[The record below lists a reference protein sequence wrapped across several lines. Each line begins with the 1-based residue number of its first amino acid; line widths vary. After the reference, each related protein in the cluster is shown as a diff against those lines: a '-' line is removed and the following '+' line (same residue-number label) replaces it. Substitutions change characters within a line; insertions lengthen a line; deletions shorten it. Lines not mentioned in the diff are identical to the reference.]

1 MWPPGHGGAWQCGG
15 GQAIV
20 RRTTLLT
27 DVHRSRE
34 ENIRTP
40 TPATALILEDLPM
53 TDAVKVGFVP
63 FSTAPRGILVVFCD
77 DTLKLGAA
85 TRKVLGT
92 AADLVKRAAA
102 TSQFKGKS
110 GSTLDILAPGGLK
123 VSRLIVV
130 GTGKLSD
137 FKDKDFLKFG
147 GVAAGKLRAGN
158 DTATIVAELPDG
170 AMKPDQ
176 AAAVASGVRLRAY
189 KFDRYKTKKKDGE
202 DAALRADI
210 SLAVGDV
217 AAARKAFAPDSHIVD
232 GVITARDLVNEPP
245 NVLFP
250 VEFAR
255 RAAQLRKLGV
265 DVDILDVKAMTK
277 LGMGALL
284 GVAQG
289 STQPGRTV
297 IMRWNGGKRGDAPV
311 AFIGK
316 GVCFDTGGIS
326 IKGAAGMEDMKGDMG
341 GAACVVGLMQA
352 LAARKAKVNAV
363 GAIGLVENMP
373 DGNAQRPGDIVTSMS
388 GQTIEIINTDAEG
401 RLVLADVLW
410 HVAKKFKPK
419 FMVDLATLTGAIMV
433 ALGTEY
439 AGMFSNND
447 ELAERL
453 SKVGLETGERV
464 WRMPLGPEYDKQIDS
479 QFADMKNT
487 GTRNGGSITAA
498 QFLQRFV
505 DGTPWAHLDIAG
517 TAMGAPKTEINQSWG
532 SGYGVRLLE
541 RLVAEY
547 YEAKK

>member
-1 MWPPGHGGAWQCGG
+1 MSD
-15 GQAIV
+15 
-20 RRTTLLT
+20 T
-27 DVHRSRE
+27 
-34 ENIRTP
+34 
-40 TPATALILEDLPM
+40 
-53 TDAVKVGFVP
+53 VKVGFVP
-63 FSTAPRGILVVFCD
+63 FSAAPRGVLVVFCD
-77 DTLKLGAA
+77 DALKLGAA
-85 TRKVLGT
+85 SRKALG
-92 AADLVKRAAA
+92 AAANTIKRAAA
-102 TSQFKGKS
+102 TNQFKGKS
-110 GSTLDILAPGGLK
+110 GAVLDILAPEGIK
-123 VSRLIVV
+123 AERLLVV
-130 GTGKLSD
+130 GAGKPSD
-137 FKDKDFLKFG
+137 LKEKDFLKFG
-147 GVAAGKLRAGN
+147 GVIAGKLNAAS
-158 DTATIVAELPDG
+158 DAVTLIAELPDG
-170 AMKPDQ
+170 AMQPDQ
-176 AAAVASGVRLRAY
+176 AASIASGIRLRAY
-189 KFDRYKTKKKDGE
+189 RFDRYKTKKKDGE
-202 DAALRADI
+202 NGALRADI
-210 SLAVGDV
+210 SIAVGDV
-217 AAARKAFAPDSHIVD
+217 PAAKKAFAPESHIVD
-232 GVITARDLVNEPP
+232 GVIIARELVNEPP
-245 NVLFP
+245 NVLYP
-250 VEFAR
+250 IEFAR
-255 RAAQLRKLGV
+255 RASQLKKLGV
-265 DVDILDVKAMTK
+265 DIEVLDVKAMTK

-284 GVAQG
+284 GVGQG
-289 STQPGRTV
+289 STQPSRTV
-297 IMRWNGGKRGDAPV
+297 IMRWNGAKKGEQPV

-326 IKGAAGMEDMKGDMG
+326 IKGAASMEDMKGDMG
-341 GAACVVGLMQA
+341 GAACVVGLMHA

-410 HVAKKFKPK
+410 YVTKKFKPK

-433 ALGTEY
+433 ALGTEH
-439 AGMFSNND
+439 AGLFSNND

-453 SKVGLETGERV
+453 SKTGNETGEKV

-517 TAMGAPKTEINQSWG
+517 TAMGAPKTDINHSWG

>member
-1 MWPPGHGGAWQCGG
+1 
-15 GQAIV
+15 
-20 RRTTLLT
+20 
-27 DVHRSRE
+27 
-34 ENIRTP
+34 
-40 TPATALILEDLPM
+40 M

-92 AADLVKRAAA
+92 ASDLVKRAAA
-102 TSQFKGKS
+102 TSQFKGKN
-110 GSTLDILAPGGLK
+110 GSTLDILAPAGLK
-123 VSRLIVV
+123 VSRLIVL
-130 GTGKLSD
+130 GAGKLSAL
-137 FKDKDFLKFG
+137 KESDFLKFG

-158 DTATIVAELPDG
+158 DAATIIAELSDG

-176 AAAVASGVRLRAY
+176 AAAIAAGVRLRAY
-189 KFDRYKTKKKDGE
+189 KFDRYKTRKKDGE
-202 DAALRADI
+202 DGALHADI
-210 SLAVGDV
+210 SLAVDDV
-217 AAARKAFAPDSHIVD
+217 GAARKAFAPDSHIVD

-245 NVLFP
+245 NILFP

-326 IKGAAGMEDMKGDMG
+326 IKGASGMEDMKGDMG

-487 GTRNGGSITAA
+487 GTRHGGSITAA

-547 YEAKK
+547 YEGKK

>member
-1 MWPPGHGGAWQCGG
+1 
-15 GQAIV
+15 
-20 RRTTLLT
+20 
-27 DVHRSRE
+27 
-34 ENIRTP
+34 
-40 TPATALILEDLPM
+40 M

-102 TSQFKGKS
+102 TGQFKGKN
-110 GSTLDILAPGGLK
+110 GSTLDILAPAGLK

-130 GTGKLSD
+130 GAGKLSAL
-137 FKDKDFLKFG
+137 KESDFLKFG

-158 DTATIVAELPDG
+158 DAATIIAELPDD

-176 AAAVASGVRLRAY
+176 AAAVAAGVRLRAY

-202 DAALRADI
+202 DGALHADI
-210 SLAVGDV
+210 SLAVEDV
-217 AAARKAFAPDSHIVD
+217 GAARKAFAPDSHIVD

-245 NVLFP
+245 NILFP

-265 DVDILDVKAMTK
+265 DVEILDVKAMTK

-326 IKGAAGMEDMKGDMG
+326 IKGASGMEDMKGDMG

-487 GTRNGGSITAA
+487 GTRHGGSITAA

-547 YEAKK
+547 YEGKK